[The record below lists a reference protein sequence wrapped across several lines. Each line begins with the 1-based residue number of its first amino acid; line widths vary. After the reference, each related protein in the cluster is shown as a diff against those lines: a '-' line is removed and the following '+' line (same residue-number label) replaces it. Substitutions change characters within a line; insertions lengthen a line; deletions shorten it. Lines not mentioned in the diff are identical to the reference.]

1 MKFFAIALIATVSAL
16 RLREVE
22 GGEKMDK
29 MKPDLKMIANKIFD
43 SCNTDK
49 TDDGLSMDEA
59 VTCFEMFVQKCD
71 KIPEADKAAATV
83 EGAKEISENWPG
95 DNVLGRKAFVKEFL
109 DSHKEKK
116 GIPDKVV
123 EELAE

>member
-16 RLREVE
+16 RLRE
-22 GGEKMDK
+22 DK

-71 KIPEADKAAATV
+71 KIPEAEKAAATV

-95 DNVLGRKAFVKEFL
+95 DNVVLGRKAFVKEFL